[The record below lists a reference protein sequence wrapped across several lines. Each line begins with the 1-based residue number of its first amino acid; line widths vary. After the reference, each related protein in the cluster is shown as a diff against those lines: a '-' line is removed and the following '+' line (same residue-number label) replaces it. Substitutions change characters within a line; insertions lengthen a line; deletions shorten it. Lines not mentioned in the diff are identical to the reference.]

1 MASPVLVFVTIAMLD
16 VSVDAGGFMGIE
28 VKPWFEECPTMDHR
42 VERCREKLLSPP
54 ELEDVTL
61 DPDRD
66 DQAEHYEDCMLMK
79 LDLTAREAMVWCEHK
94 GSLARKM
101 ALCYEYLLRLNAPH
115 ISDRLVVKVIDD
127 FQICLQNGEGPIAP
141 LPPVHS
147 DEDDGKHSH
156 ENDGK
161 YSDEYDHTRSDERE
175 YGPDDDSRIY
185 YPRREQGLGNESA
198 TVSPAVQRPSPQP
211 TNIGRR
217 SKTTK
222 SSRQS

>member
-1 MASPVLVFVTIAMLD
+1 MLD

-28 VKPWFEECPTMDHR
+28 VKPWLEECPTMDHR
-42 VERCREKLLSPP
+42 VERCREKLLSTP

-61 DPDRD
+61 DPDRG
-66 DQAEHYEDCMLMK
+66 DQAEYYEDCMLMK

-127 FQICLQNGEGPIAP
+127 FQICLEKGEGPVAP
-141 LPPVHS
+141 LPHS
-147 DEDDGKHSH
+147 DENDDR
-156 ENDGK
+156 
-161 YSDEYDHTRSDERE
+161 YSSDERE
-175 YGPDDDSRIY
+175 YGPDDDDFNSRIY
-185 YPRREQGLGNESA
+185 YPRREQGLANESA

-211 TNIGRR
+211 TNIGPG
-217 SKTTK
+217 STK
-222 SSRQS
+222 SSR